1 MKILALVLG
10 AGGRLGQPLLRALAR
25 RDVTSVSVTR
35 GPASPTT
42 EDDSIQIDLTDR
54 KNRARAWPFLRS
66 LASRHEHVVIYNLV
80 LDRRT
85 VRDMRTSIGEST
97 SYAIALGRHLKE
109 IGLGTHHVLASTTAA
124 IGPWLLQ
131 TPYGL
136 AKQRQ
141 LRAHFAAEQPV
152 SAVLL
157 PPLHNAPDADGPAL
171 AWRFQDAAAV
181 LTGQL
186 EPISG
191 SGLLVPMPARSVI
204 QPLPMPWRA
213 VLESHVASCLLS
225 RDSPAAHRRAS
236 HARLGLLPNRWRGR
250 LDHHGAPARL
260 VEVMRRRLRTE
271 VQWVS
276 P

>member
-1 MKILALVLG
+1 MKMLALVLG
-10 AGGRLGQPLLRALAR
+10 GGGRLGRPLLQALAG
-25 RDVTSVSVTR
+25 RDVTVVSVAR
-35 GPASPTT
+35 SPACPTPGIA
-42 EDDSIQIDLTDR
+42 SIEIDFTDLE
-54 KNRARAWPFLRS
+54 NRARAWPALSS
-66 LASRHEHVVIYNLV
+66 LASPHEHVVIYNLV

-85 VRDMRTSIGEST
+85 VRSMRKSVGEST
-97 SYAIALGRHLKE
+97 TYAIALSQQVKE
-109 IGLGTHHVLASTTAA
+109 IGLGTHHVLAGTTAA
-124 IGPWLLQ
+124 VGPWLLQ

-141 LRAHFAAEQPV
+141 LRDHFAADQPV

-157 PPLHNAPDADGPAL
+157 PALHNAPDVDGPPL
-171 AWRFQDAAAV
+171 VWRFHDAAAV
-181 LTGQL
+181 LANQL
-186 EPISG
+186 EPISK
-191 SGLLVPMPARSVI
+191 SRLLVPMPARRTI
-204 QPLPMPWRA
+204 EPLSMPWRA

-236 HARLGLLPNRWRGR
+236 HARLGLLPNRWRGE

-260 VEVMRRRLRTE
+260 VEAMRRRLRAE